1 MTLSNF
7 FVYNLLNERPTAATE
22 KVLQLTCQL
31 DCILKTSERLT
42 SSMHTSGTTSPI
54 MNEFTSNHGLLESFD
69 YPESCRQYS
78 NQTGES
84 HDQLTKDYSH
94 CSPNSLLSGES
105 SQMAMIQN
113 HLTRELEEINVEL
126 ASMLEK
132 CNRAYECPTVKMN
145 LMKDQYERRLTD
157 LNSECTNLQNISH
170 KDLKKTKEQN
180 SLHHYDFWTL
190 NNSLHSPWPSIE
202 VDQLANW
209 LIEMK
214 SMILKKSPIFQKSVC
229 TLSYSFSSN
238 SSSSSCCSS
247 CSSCSCSSSC
257 SSSSS
262 SSSEVFGPNEEQL
275 SGKGNKRSKCCL
287 HHLRYKHKLQN
298 QQKMI
303 TLSKLKMNP
312 EHFVI
317 IDCRYPHEYN
327 AGHIFSAI
335 NLSDWPKLYKYF
347 FGIKQQSIETTEMD
361 LSNSLYSTEQL
372 IEPKPSHTIFILYC
386 EFSTKRAPQ
395 LFYLLRNHDR
405 LLHFN
410 SYPALKY
417 PFVYILHGGYSTFYK
432 KYPYLCEPDLL
443 SIWHK
448 HCKLVN
454 RQTMNPNSQDETSK
468 PFSCS
473 ICHRGFRQ
481 SRSLENHKRSN
492 HPIKKDE
499 TATKF
504 NDNHSTRLIYT
515 TANIIPIN
523 DMNTTTTTTTPNNN
537 DNNNNSTSTSM
548 NIFTTNCDVVN
559 IIRNNKTV

>member
-1 MTLSNF
+1 MFHLSIVF
-7 FVYNLLNERPTAATE
+7 
-22 KVLQLTCQL
+22 Q
-31 DCILKTSERLT
+31 
-42 SSMHTSGTTSPI
+42 
-54 MNEFTSNHGLLESFD
+54 
-69 YPESCRQYS
+69 
-78 NQTGES
+78 
-84 HDQLTKDYSH
+84 
-94 CSPNSLLSGES
+94 
-105 SQMAMIQN
+105 
-113 HLTRELEEINVEL
+113 
-126 ASMLEK
+126 
-132 CNRAYECPTVKMN
+132 
-145 LMKDQYERRLTD
+145 
-157 LNSECTNLQNISH
+157 
-170 KDLKKTKEQN
+170 QN

-386 EFSTKRAPQ
+386 EFSTKQ
-395 LFYLLRNHDR
+395 YYIS
-405 LLHFN
+405 LH
-410 SYPALKY
+410 
-417 PFVYILHGGYSTFYK
+417 ILH
-432 KYPYLCEPDLL
+432 
-443 SIWHK
+443 
-448 HCKLVN
+448 
-454 RQTMNPNSQDETSK
+454 
-468 PFSCS
+468 
-473 ICHRGFRQ
+473 
-481 SRSLENHKRSN
+481 
-492 HPIKKDE
+492 
-499 TATKF
+499 
-504 NDNHSTRLIYT
+504 
-515 TANIIPIN
+515 
-523 DMNTTTTTTTPNNN
+523 
-537 DNNNNSTSTSM
+537 
-548 NIFTTNCDVVN
+548 
-559 IIRNNKTV
+559 